1 MTIKSNYKNVQNKLW
16 ENYAKWFIELN
27 KKDIS
32 KEIVFQWGVIIRII
46 TTTTTTTTTTII
58 IKSNY
63 KNVQNKLWDNYAK
76 WFIELKK
83 KIFQKK

>member
-32 KEIVFQWGVIIRII
+32 KEIVFQWGVIIRI
-46 TTTTTTTTTTII
+46 TTTTTTTII
-58 IKSNY
+58 IKSTY